1 MIVYFSAT
9 GTNKYVAQELTKA
22 TGEEMIPLK
31 ELVRQGKYRLTVPE
45 RENFGVVMPTY
56 WEGLPSILLDYLE
69 QAEIELLGSN
79 HYCYFVA
86 TYGCDY
92 GNILSTAQKEFG
104 RIGIHFDSLYAAR
117 FVDNWSPMFYLKDKE
132 RNRRAEENG
141 EAETKRIVQQVM
153 NKELGH
159 TLPNQMSAL
168 GAAAAKANYNRI
180 RKTKR
185 FKLDSSKCIGCGL
198 CARQCPLGAIE
209 MQQGSPVWIKKK
221 CTLCLGCFHRCPAAA
236 IDYDGGLRNGQYV
249 YDKVVLDN

>member
-1 MIVYFSAT
+1 MLFPRIFKHQMAVFET
-9 GTNKYVAQELTKA
+9 RQK
-22 TGEEMIPLK
+22 
-31 ELVRQGKYRLTVPE
+31 LVRQGKYRLTVPE
-45 RENFGVVMPTY
+45 GENFGVVMPTY

-69 QAEIELLGSN
+69 QAEIEFAGSN

-92 GNILSTAQKEFG
+92 GNILSTAQKDFG
-104 RIGIHFDSLYAAR
+104 KVGVHFDSLFAAR
-117 FVDNWSPMFYLKDKE
+117 FVDNWSPMFYLKDAR
-132 RNRRAEENG
+132 RNRWAEENG
-141 EAETKRIVQQVM
+141 EAETRLIVQQVLR
-153 NKELGH
+153 KEKGH

-209 MQQGSPVWIKKK
+209 IQQGKPVWIKEKFMIHSKENAAVMFRRMSWNTKK
-221 CTLCLGCFHRCPAAA
+221 
-236 IDYDGGLRNGQYV
+236 
-249 YDKVVLDN
+249 

>member
-9 GTNKYVAQELTKA
+9 GTNKYVAQELAKA
-22 TGEEMIPLK
+22 TGEEIVPLK
-31 ELVRQGKYRLTVPE
+31 ELVRQQKYQLTVPAG
-45 RENFGVVMPTY
+45 ENFGVVMPTY
-56 WEGLPSILLDYLE
+56 WEGLPSILLDYLS
-69 QAEIELLGSN
+69 QAEIDLEDQKA
-79 HYCYFVA
+79 YCYFVA

-104 RIGIHFDSLYAAR
+104 KLGIQFDSLYAAR
-117 FVDNWSPMFYLKDKE
+117 FVDNWSPMFYLKDVD

-141 EAETKRIVQQVM
+141 EAETRRIVQQVLR
-153 NKELGH
+153 KEKGH

-185 FKLDSSKCIGCGL
+185 FRLDIHKCIGCGL
-198 CARQCPLGAIE
+198 CAKQCPLDAIE
-209 MQQGSPVWIKKK
+209 IQEGRPVWVKKK
-221 CTLCLGCFHRCPAAA
+221 CTLCLGCFHRCPAGA

-249 YDKVVLDN
+249 YTKVALDN

>member
-9 GTNKYVAQELTKA
+9 GTNKYVAQELASA

-31 ELVRQGKYRLTVPE
+31 ELVRQEKYRLTVLE
-45 RENFGVVMPTY
+45 GEDFGVVMPTY

-132 RNRRAEENG
+132 RNRRAEETG

-185 FKLDSSKCIGCGL
+185 FKLDSSNNSISYGFFSKSG
-198 CARQCPLGAIE
+198 
-209 MQQGSPVWIKKK
+209 
-221 CTLCLGCFHRCPAAA
+221 
-236 IDYDGGLRNGQYV
+236 YDGGISRSIHWMT
-249 YDKVVLDN
+249 

>member
-1 MIVYFSAT
+1 MVIYFSAT
-9 GTNKYVAQELTKA
+9 GTNKYVAQELARA
-22 TGEEMIPLK
+22 TGEVLLPLK
-31 ELVRQGKYRLTVPE
+31 DLVRQKKYTLKIADG
-45 RENFGVVMPTY
+45 ENLGIVVPTY

-69 QAEIELLGSN
+69 KVRFAFTGSD

-92 GNILSTAQKEFG
+92 GNILSTAQKEFAKVG
-104 RIGIHFDSLYAAR
+104 VHFDSLYAAR
-117 FVDNWSPMFYLKDKE
+117 FVDNWSPMFYLKDAS

-141 EAETKRIVQQVM
+141 EAETRLIVQQVLR
-153 NKELGH
+153 KEKGH

-185 FKLDSSKCIGCGL
+185 FKLAADKCMDCGL
-198 CARQCPLGAIE
+198 CARQCPLDAIE
-209 MQQGSPVWIKKK
+209 MQEGRPVWVKGK
-221 CTLCLGCFHRCPAAA
+221 CTLCLGCFHRCPAGA

-249 YDKVVLDN
+249 YDKVKLDD